1 MGERMQI
8 KLRGILCV
16 HICKF
21 ILKVKSGVRLSVRWS
36 NREVSSGIM
45 TEHFWSVIT
54 SRGLEKKSL
63 WVWKYGNCTVKQKPD
78 RLCPHCS
85 ECQSVPFLETSF
97 LPWCHIIEACGQP
110 NAPLVT
116 ISALLVGTI
125 KTLWSTEVPLHI
137 TLYITVA
144 KFGIFVFKAQ
154 CVTLFSYQIV

>member
-1 MGERMQI
+1 MCTYLQVYSQGQI
-8 KLRGILCV
+8 GSQTVCTLVKQRSVVWDNDGALLICDYLRG
-16 HICKF
+16 
-21 ILKVKSGVRLSVRWS
+21 SD
-36 NREVSSGIM
+36 
-45 TEHFWSVIT
+45 
-54 SRGLEKKSL
+54 KKESL

-125 KTLWSTEVPLHI
+125 KTLWSIEVPLHI